1 MLRLVKKE
9 HIIRV
14 ETAGAD
20 FEWDLARGAQLTA
33 CVLKN
38 RQAVHSLF
46 GKTPAPN
53 LTLTLGDR
61 KISLAD
67 APAEA
72 SILREDAQC
81 IVFTTKSV
89 IGGGLFSVEQRY
101 EVFREGVVFCEF
113 SVTLE
118 AGKTVVI
125 RRAEMGFAIAMEGVK
140 QFRGNAITRDPYPKQ
155 DVTTV
160 HILSEAKVGLLREE
174 RIEKPHVMP
183 LIGADLGWAESRYYS
198 NRVEFVLEDSTS
210 FGSGLVGKTRST
222 AGLDG
227 KSWNVSYSLR
237 EDGEQV
243 LQAPFFYRNRW
254 ALLCGSARRESG
266 EGADRALANNSLA
279 ARICHVMYPYV
290 RGAQEWPWCSVP
302 VRQTFYQ
309 DVQLAKENPT
319 LEQVDEAAALGC
331 NLMIIHQF
339 WMTNGGS
346 NGEPCAEYKAF
357 DPAWMKSF
365 IGRAHDKGM
374 RVLLYCRGIERYS
387 MYSDFFEQ
395 YLRKDWDGV
404 YMDWATPAAMGFC
417 KTSAMHFSAYDYF
430 MFTRAMRNRVGDR
443 GVMIAHSSVQTY
455 LSQASFDS
463 VVCGEFSVMHSGLLS
478 TPEKSASFA
487 MQGGCGINLIA
498 GNSADRAVFSSQ
510 RSAGF
515 AAGMGYSAHPF
526 MEPGKSFTEAS
537 GYMHALWNVWRALGS
552 DPVRCFNP
560 ATGDSAVATW
570 QGNLHPVV
578 YQAQNGSILVT
589 VANLGEEEVTGDVT
603 VDLKALGLHEG
614 CALVPLA
621 IKGTHPIAV
630 RGNRLVVEK
639 MPPYFFAGAVCRV

>member
-1 MLRLVKKE
+1 MLKLVKKE
-9 HIIRV
+9 NLIRI

-20 FEWDLARGAQLTA
+20 FEWDLSKGAQLTA
-33 CVLKN
+33 CTLKT
-38 RQAVHSLF
+38 RQAVHSLL

-53 LTLTLGDR
+53 LTLTLADR
-61 KISLAD
+61 RISLAEF
-67 APAEA
+67 PAEA
-72 SILREDAQC
+72 TFLREDDQTV
-81 IVFTTKSV
+81 IFTTRSKL
-89 IGGGLFSVEQRY
+89 GDLFVAEQRF
-101 EVFREGVVFCEF
+101 EVFREGIIFCEF
-113 SVTLE
+113 SVTLGE
-118 AGKTVVI
+118 GKSCII
-125 RRAEMGFAIAMEGVK
+125 RRAELGFSAALDGVR

-160 HILSEAKVGLLREE
+160 HILSETKVGLTRDE
-174 RIEKPHVMP
+174 RVEKPHLMP
-183 LIGADLGWAESRYYS
+183 LLGADLGWSESRYYS

-210 FGSGLVGKTRST
+210 FGSGLVGKTKSS
-222 AGLDG
+222 AGVEG
-227 KSWNVSYSLR
+227 KNWNVVWSLR
-237 EDGEQV
+237 EDGEQT

-266 EGADRALANNSLA
+266 SGADRALANNSLA

-290 RGAQEWPWCSVP
+290 RGTQDWPWCSVP

-309 DVQLAKENPT
+309 DVQLAKENPS
-319 LEQVDEAAALGC
+319 LDRVEEAAALGC

-357 DPAWMKSF
+357 DPEWLKAF
-365 IGRAHDKGM
+365 VDRAHERGM

-387 MYSDFFEQ
+387 MYSDFFERF
-395 YLRKDWDGV
+395 LKKDWDGV

-430 MFTRAMRNRVGDR
+430 MFARAMRNRVGDQ

-455 LSQASFDS
+455 LSQALFDS
-463 VVCGEFSVMHSGLLS
+463 VVCGEFSVMHAGLLS
-478 TPEKSASFA
+478 VPEKSASFA

-498 GNSADRAVFSSQ
+498 GNSGDRAVFSSQ
-510 RSAGF
+510 RAAGF

-526 MEPGKSFTEAS
+526 MEPGKPFSEVSA
-537 GYMHALWNVWRALGS
+537 YLHALWNLWRGLGA

-570 QGNLHPVV
+570 QGALHPVV
-578 YQAQNGSILVT
+578 YQAKNGSILVT
-589 VANLGEEEVTGDVT
+589 VANLSDEPATGDVT
-603 VDLKALGLHEG
+603 VDFKALGLPAEA
-614 CALVPLA
+614 ALVPLA
-621 IKGTHPIAV
+621 VKGTHPIAA

-639 MPPYFFAGAVCRV
+639 MPPYFFAGAVFKV